1 MHSNEQI
8 RRHSAERGLFYVLTV
23 VRDAGSMQCGAVR
36 CIVPAAARRFPKGNS
51 CRTMITARSKPRAEG
66 SLLYVPRG
74 TKARGRTLG
83 IDSGKRRQNYNA
95 STYCWDGRLK
105 GVDYGTVLLLP
116 FGHLFVNGP
125 VSATTFF
132 THKQRLVISHSPSA
146 MLRRVMTEL
155 SLQLLPA
162 CGMQSQFRS
171 LKCAAG
177 RPQHWPLT
185 THAVFPGGR
194 GVPCPFLPAW
204 LIARR
209 TLS

>member
-8 RRHSAERGLFYVLTV
+8 RRHSVERGLFYVLTV

-95 STYCWDGRLK
+95 ST
-105 GVDYGTVLLLP
+105 V
-116 FGHLFVNGP
+116 
-125 VSATTFF
+125 
-132 THKQRLVISHSPSA
+132 
-146 MLRRVMTEL
+146 
-155 SLQLLPA
+155 
-162 CGMQSQFRS
+162 GM
-171 LKCAAG
+171 
-177 RPQHWPLT
+177 
-185 THAVFPGGR
+185 GG
-194 GVPCPFLPAW
+194 
-204 LIARR
+204 
-209 TLS
+209 